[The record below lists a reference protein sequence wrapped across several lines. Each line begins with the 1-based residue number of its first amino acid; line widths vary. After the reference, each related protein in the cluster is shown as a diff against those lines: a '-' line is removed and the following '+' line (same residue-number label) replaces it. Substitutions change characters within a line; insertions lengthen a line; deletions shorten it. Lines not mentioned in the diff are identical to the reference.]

1 MAKKKYTPKVIK
13 SRNPYALHASRR
25 KAGYMKDRREPRAGQ
40 KNMQASYQAESE
52 E

>member
-1 MAKKKYTPKVIK
+1 MAKKKRKAIK

-40 KNMQASYQAESE
+40 KNMQAAYQDENEA
-52 E
+52 